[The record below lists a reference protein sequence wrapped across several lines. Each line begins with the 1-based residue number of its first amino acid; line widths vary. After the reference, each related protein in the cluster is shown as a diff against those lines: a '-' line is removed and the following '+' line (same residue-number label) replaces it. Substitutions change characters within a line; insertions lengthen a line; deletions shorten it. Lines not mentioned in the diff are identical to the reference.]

1 VLAAQGVVEIRAK
14 GKTKIKRL
22 VDAWSKQKGINPQSV
37 RLLGPEGQRLNLES
51 SLNEANINDG
61 VRLSRDCQPFVSLY
75 FHLLKLNT
83 LSTPRL
89 HLVWLQQD
97 QIDVMLLQTGGTGAV
112 RE

>member
-1 VLAAQGVVEIRAK
+1 LLRAQGVVEIRAK

-61 VRLSRDCQPFVSLY
+61 VRFPTVNLTSLY
-75 FHLLKLNT
+75 ISIFSNSI